1 MANKLLIVESPA
13 KAKTI
18 EKYLGKEFKVKSSYG
33 HIRDLEKGSKGIDIQ
48 KKFKPNYV
56 VSPEKTKVVK
66 DLKDWAAKVDEVWLA
81 TDEDREG
88 EAISW
93 HLCEVL
99 GLNPKDVKRIV
110 FHEITKPAIQQAIKQ
125 PRHVD
130 LNLVNAQQAR
140 RVLDR
145 LVGFE
150 LSEILWKKVKNK
162 LSAGRVQSVAVKL
175 TVDREREIKNFEAEA
190 FFKVDALFQTVDQ
203 KNKTNI
209 KAVLDHRFKEVSE
222 AEQFLKACIDSKF
235 KVEAVAVKPSK
246 RNPAPP
252 FTTSTL
258 QQEASRKLGFGV
270 NRTMS
275 NAQRLYEAGW
285 ITYMRTDS
293 TNLSQTAIDA
303 MALEIE
309 NQFGPKYVHTR
320 QYKTKNASAQEAHEA
335 IRPTYMDLRN
345 AGADTDQQKLYELI
359 WKRAMASQM
368 AAAEI
373 EKTEVDISVS
383 KSTQHKFVATGEVLL
398 FDGFLKLYLES
409 SDDEDEDT
417 SSILPPMKVND
428 LLNYNNIVATERFT
442 RPPARYTEASLVK
455 KLEELGIGRP
465 STYAPTI
472 SKIME
477 ENRGYV
483 VKESRPG
490 IERAYQVVKLEAGKI
505 AKATETEITGAGKN
519 HLYPTDLGMIV
530 TDYLSQHFAEIINY
544 GFTALMEQEFDE
556 IADGKLN
563 WVKMIDE
570 FYWPFHK
577 NVDVVMEQGERAKG
591 RRDLGVDPETGRK
604 VLVQLTRF
612 GPVAQI
618 GDKDELQE
626 DEKPV
631 FANLKPGQSM
641 ETITYEEVM
650 ELFRL
655 AKDFG
660 KYQDQDVSIG
670 AGRYGPYVKFGDQ
683 FISIPKEI
691 DPLEINFKQAV
702 ELIKQKQL
710 EDAPIGHYKELP
722 VTKGKGRFGPYVK
735 WNGMFINVPR
745 RINFDTIKMSEAI
758 PLIEAKE
765 VKEANRYILKF
776 DEEKISV
783 ENGRWGPY
791 IKFGKKLI
799 NLPRN
804 DGEKMSS
811 EEAAK
816 LTLEKVKALI
826 EEQIPNAFASKKR
839 SAAKAKSPAAPKAA
853 PKAAAKASSPTSKST
868 TKAKPKASVKA
879 TAKPKAKK

>member
-1 MANKLLIVESPA
+1 MASKLLIVESPA

-18 EKYLGKEFKVKSSYG
+18 EKYLGKDFKVKSSYG
-33 HIRDLEKGSKGIDIQ
+33 HIRDLDKGSKGIDINQ
-48 KKFKPNYV
+48 KFTPNYV

-66 DLKDWAAKVDEVWLA
+66 DLKDWAAKVDEIWLA

-99 GLNPKDVKRIV
+99 GLNPEKVNRIV
-110 FHEITKPAIQQAIKQ
+110 FHEITKQAIQKAVKN
-125 PRHVD
+125 PRTVD

-150 LSEILWKKVKNK
+150 LSEILWRKVRNK

-175 TVDREREIKNFEAEA
+175 VVDRERSIQEFQSEDY
-190 FFKVDALFQTVDQ
+190 FKIDALFVSADA
-203 KNKTNI
+203 KNKQQI
-209 KAVLDHRFKEVSE
+209 KAVLNHKFKTAKESR
-222 AEQFLKACIDSKF
+222 QFLELCSDSNY
-235 KVEAVAVKPSK
+235 VVSHVAVKPTK

-275 NAQRLYEAGW
+275 NAQKLYELGW

-293 TNLSQTAIDA
+293 TNLSETALNE
-303 MALEIE
+303 MAVEIE
-309 NQFGPKYVHTR
+309 KQFGKQYVHTR

-345 AGADTDQQKLYELI
+345 AGEDTDQQKLYELI

-373 EKTEVDISVS
+373 EKTEVDIAIS
-383 KSTQHKFVATGEVLL
+383 KTKDHFFQATGEVLI

-409 SDDEDEDT
+409 SDDEDEENA
-417 SSILPPMKVND
+417 SILPPLKVKD
-428 LLNYNNIVATERFT
+428 LLNYLNITATQKYT

-490 IERAYQVVKLEAGKI
+490 MERAFQVLKLEQKKI
-505 AKATETEITGAGKN
+505 IEAKESEITGAGKN
-519 HLYPTDLGMIV
+519 HLYPTDIGMIV
-530 TDYLSQHFAEIINY
+530 CDYLALHFPDVINYSFTAEI
-544 GFTALMEQEFDE
+544 EQEFDE

-563 WVKMIDE
+563 WVKMIDD

-591 RRDLGVDPETGRK
+591 RRDLGIDPATGK
-604 VLVQLTRF
+604 KILVQLTRF
-612 GPVAQI
+612 GPVVQL
-618 GDKDELQE
+618 GDRDEMKE

-641 ETITYEEVM
+641 ETISFEEAL
-650 ELFRL
+650 ELFKLPRDL
-655 AKDFG
+655 G
-660 KYQDQDVSIG
+660 KHENQDVTIG
-670 AGRYGPYVKFGDQ
+670 SGRFGPYVKFGEQ
-683 FISIPKEI
+683 FISIPKNL
-691 DPLEINFKQAV
+691 DPLEISKETAI
-702 ELIKQKQL
+702 EIIKQKQK
-710 EDAPIGHYKELP
+710 EDAPIGYYKELP
-722 VTKGKGRFGPYVK
+722 VTKGTGRFGPFVK
-735 WNGMFINVPR
+735 WNGIFVNVPK
-745 RINFDTIKMSEAI
+745 RINFEKLNLDDVK
-758 PLIEAKE
+758 PLIDAKE
-765 VKEANRYILKF
+765 VKEANRFILKF
-776 DEEKISV
+776 DEDKITV

-791 IKFGKKLI
+791 IKYGKKLI
-799 NLPRN
+799 NFPKK
-804 DGEKMSS
+804 DGQRITADQ
-811 EEAAK
+811 AAK
-816 LTLEKVKALI
+816 MTLEDIKSI
-826 EEQIPNAFASKKR
+826 IQEQIPTAFVKKER
-839 SAAKAKSPAAPKAA
+839 KKKAK
-853 PKAAAKASSPTSKST
+853 
-868 TKAKPKASVKA
+868 
-879 TAKPKAKK
+879 